1 MRNVILNLT
10 LCYCLWVFSAQ
21 GVKWFGPNSQY
32 MCHCEDDQCDDSG
45 QCVSGSKC
53 ARGWFGIKCQYVDLA
68 SGLSDVLTD
77 GDDSTCTSDT
87 DITIV
92 DLREEFPFTWLRLT
106 VIDPD
111 ALKNLRVS
119 FLDSQNPGALSV
131 IRCNGMK
138 LSYINSKTL
147 DIRCDLSVMVQ
158 QIVVSGDGVR
168 SLCSL
173 YVSGGRNAA
182 LRQSTSQ
189 SSTYKGNW
197 HSNNSVDG
205 KTRKICSRTGDSS
218 DSSQYWSVTLSPPQ
232 DVNRYRIY
240 NGNDT
245 KGKFK
250 LQSYSSSGVTLFK
263 YKEPRTVELIYNI
276 ITATLQENVAKV
288 KISESVGPYLTLCE
302 VEIYGECPVGTWGLT
317 CENNCSKNCYET
329 SCHRETGECDNG
341 CQGFEDPP
349 ECTNVCLKGFYGH
362 NCKKTCSP
370 FCLDHDCNHITGD
383 CMTCKP
389 GDPNRARRC
398 PKMP

>member
-1 MRNVILNLT
+1 MRNVILYLT
-10 LCYCLWVFSAQ
+10 LCSCLWVFSTQ
-21 GVKWFGPNSQY
+21 GVKWFGPSSQY

-45 QCVSGSKC
+45 QCVNGSKC

-87 DITIV
+87 DIAIV

-111 ALKNLRVS
+111 ALRNLRVS
-119 FLDSQNPGALSV
+119 FLDFQNPGALSV
-131 IRCNGMK
+131 IQCSGMK

-147 DIRCDLSVMVQ
+147 DIRCDLSVLVQ
-158 QIVVSGDGVR
+158 QVVVSGDGVR

-173 YVSGGRNAA
+173 YVSGAK
-182 LRQSTSQ
+182 
-189 SSTYKGNW
+189 YKG
-197 HSNNSVDG
+197 
-205 KTRKICSRTGDSS
+205 ICCPERL
-218 DSSQYWSVTLSPPQ
+218 Q
-232 DVNRYRIY
+232 
-240 NGNDT
+240 
-245 KGKFK
+245 KFK
-250 LQSYSSSGVTLFK
+250 LQSYSSSGVTLFT
-263 YKEPRTVELIYNI
+263 YKEPGTVETIYNI
-276 ITATLQENVAKV
+276 STATLQENVAKV
-288 KISESVGPYLTLCE
+288 QISESVGPYLTLCE

-317 CENNCSKNCYET
+317 CENNCSRNCYET

-370 FCLDHDCNHITGD
+370 FCLDHDCDPVTGD
-383 CMTCKP
+383 CTTCKP
-389 GDPNRARRC
+389 GDPNHARPGLC
-398 PKMP
+398 QKMP